1 MKETQSFSMT
11 ELEVIQW
18 SGKKGILKYGTPLGQ
33 AKKALAEAQELID
46 AIEANDMAEAELELG
61 DVMVCLINTAV
72 LLDLDAKTCFY
83 KAYKKIEHRKGYMNE
98 HGQFVKEA

>member
-11 ELEVIQW
+11 EFQVMQW
-18 SGKKGILKYGTPLGQ
+18 SEAKGILKYGTPIGQ

-46 AIEANDMAEAELELG
+46 AIEAGDMAEAELELG
-61 DVMVCLINTAV
+61 DVMVCLVNTAV
-72 LLDLDAKTCFY
+72 LLDLDARTCFY
-83 KAYKKIEHRKGYMNE
+83 KAYKKIEHRKGHMNE